1 MTTRPPKAS
10 GRLRGCLP
18 SPDTTLC
25 PWNRPFLRV
34 SGRLSGIA
42 YESGQGKTV
51 APARGPLLGRVSVNA
66 PDAPDAQTGIDPAG
80 LFGLQPQT
88 PGLDTPD
95 TCAPADESGP
105 GTMRL
110 ATQVTL
116 GERGHRDERRP
127 AAGLL

>member
-42 YESGQGKTV
+42 YEPVEGKTV
-51 APARGPLLGRVSVNA
+51 APAPGPLLGNA
-66 PDAPDAQTGIDPAG
+66 SDAPDAQTGIDPAR

-88 PGLDTPD
+88 PQTPQ
-95 TCAPADESGP
+95 TPGRADESGP
-105 GTMRL
+105 GTMGGVGKMLQSKGGGDRRGL
-110 ATQVTL
+110 EFCYTTTL
-116 GERGHRDERRP
+116 S
-127 AAGLL
+127 